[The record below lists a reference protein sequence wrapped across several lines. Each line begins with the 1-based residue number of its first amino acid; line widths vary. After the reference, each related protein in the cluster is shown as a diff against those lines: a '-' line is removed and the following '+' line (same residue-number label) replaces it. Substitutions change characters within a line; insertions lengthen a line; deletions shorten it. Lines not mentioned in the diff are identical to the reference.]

1 MADGFEIQVPITIK
15 GGNEGEKVGKQIGEK
30 IASQLNKSFKIAGI
44 SGGQKGTASPGISKG
59 LSGIATKLGA
69 VSLAVGAAVGLL
81 AKASPYLKGIL
92 SIFGRAFMIFFRP
105 FGDFL
110 ATLLRPLAILLLKLA
125 VAWMKLTRPIVKAAK
140 EGAEAAPQIKTT
152 GTFVD
157 PAIELANWAL
167 KLGGA
172 IGGVIYEIGRAAFD
186 LGGKIGQ
193 WLYDSVIKPAGDW
206 IYAKLFGLWNW
217 TKDFGNWL
225 WEKIIG
231 IWSWTHNFAEWL
243 WGKITGIW
251 EEGKEFN
258 LKNWLITKITDWLN
272 NSFLGSAFMK
282 IFGKGSYQT
291 GTPYVPGDG
300 LYQLHKGEQV
310 IPRNQAK
317 SGNSII
323 LKPTLNLNGNIS
335 QDLDVDSV
343 ARRASRIMEME
354 LKSRGVL

>member
-15 GGNEGEKVGKQIGEK
+15 GGNEGEKVGIQIGEK
-30 IASQLNKSFKIAGI
+30 IASQLKKSFKIAGI
-44 SGGQKGTASPGISKG
+44 SGGTKGTTSPGISKG
-59 LSGIATKLGA
+59 LSGIVTKLGA

-125 VAWMKLTRPIVKAAK
+125 VAWMKLTRPIIGAAK

-193 WLYDSVIKPAGDW
+193 WLYDEVIKPAGDW
-206 IYAKLFGLWNW
+206 IYEKLSGLWNW
-217 TKDFGNWL
+217 IDNLIERIKDWIKSFSPGSWKEEETYGNTQT
-225 WEKIIG
+225 E
-231 IWSWTHNFAEWL
+231 
-243 WGKITGIW
+243 
-251 EEGKEFN
+251 
-258 LKNWLITKITDWLN
+258 LKK
-272 NSFLGSAFMK
+272 
-282 IFGKGSYQT
+282 
-291 GTPYVPGDG
+291 G
-300 LYQLHKGEQV
+300 LYSSLEG
-310 IPRNQAK
+310 
-317 SGNSII
+317 GSISTNNRSI
-323 LKPTLNLNGNIS
+323 TLNPTINFNGNIDS
-335 QDLDVDSV
+335 KIDVNEMIRNANTQFQNDL
-343 ARRASRIMEME
+343 
-354 LKSRGVL
+354 KQRGIF